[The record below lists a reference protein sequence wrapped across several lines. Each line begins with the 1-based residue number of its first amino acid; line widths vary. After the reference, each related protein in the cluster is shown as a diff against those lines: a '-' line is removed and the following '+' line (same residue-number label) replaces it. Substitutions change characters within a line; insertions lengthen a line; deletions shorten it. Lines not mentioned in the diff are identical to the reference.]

1 MQDAVKAFAEQFTY
15 EPVVENADK
24 LPEHKH
30 YFLTGMGGSHLAAD
44 LLQAL
49 DPKVPIMTR
58 RDYGLPKVP
67 DAWFQDG
74 SLVIASSFSGNTEE
88 SVAAYDEA
96 REKGYAVAAI
106 ATGGKLIEK
115 AKADGVPYVQL
126 PNIGI
131 QPRSGLGFS
140 FVGLM
145 KLMGREDLLAEAH
158 KLADAL
164 KPEELESHG
173 QKIAES
179 LKGKVPLIYTS
190 AANETVA
197 WNWKIK
203 LNETGKVPAFY
214 NVLPE
219 LNHNE
224 MTGFDVSDQAR
235 GLVDPFYVIILKDS
249 DDHPKILKRME
260 TVEKLYKDRNI
271 PTDVYDM
278 MGESRMEKIFTSLL
292 IADWTAI
299 KLAEIY
305 GHESEQVPM
314 VEEFKKMIA

>member
-1 MQDAVKAFAEQFTY
+1 MMQDAVKAFAEQFKY

-24 LPEHKH
+24 LLEHKH
-30 YFLTGMGGSHLAAD
+30 FFLTGMGGSHLAAD

-49 DPKVPIMTR
+49 DPGSPIMVR
-58 RDYGLPKVP
+58 RDYGLPKVQQ
-67 DAWFQDG
+67 AWFAE
-74 SLVIASSFSGNTEE
+74 SLVIASSYSGNTEE
-88 SVAAYDEA
+88 AVAAYDEA

-126 PNIGI
+126 PDIGI
-131 QPRSGLGFS
+131 QPRSGLGFA

-145 KLMGREDLLAEAH
+145 KLIGREDLLAEAH
-158 KLADAL
+158 KLAEIL

-179 LKGKVPLIYTS
+179 LKGKVPLVYTS

-224 MTGFDVSDQAR
+224 MTGFDVSAQAR
-235 GLVDPFYVIILKDS
+235 GLVDPFHVIILKDS
-249 DDHPKILKRME
+249 DDHSKIQNRMA

-271 PTDVYDM
+271 PTDIYDM
-278 MGESRMEKIFTSLL
+278 MGNSRMEKIFTSLL
-292 IADWTAI
+292 IAVWTAV
-299 KLAEIY
+299 KLAEMY